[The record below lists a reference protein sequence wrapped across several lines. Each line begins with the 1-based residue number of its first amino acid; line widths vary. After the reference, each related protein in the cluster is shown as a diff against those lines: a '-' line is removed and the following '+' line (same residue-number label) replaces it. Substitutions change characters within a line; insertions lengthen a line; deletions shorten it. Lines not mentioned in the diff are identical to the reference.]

1 MHSKGKMAKEGHPR
15 GLYLLFATEMAER
28 FSYYGMRAVFTLYM
42 VAALFTMESASEI
55 YGYYTG
61 LVYLTPLLGG
71 YIADRYWGNRRS
83 IEVGGLLMA
92 LGQLLLFLS
101 ASVVHPAIYE
111 AEGAID
117 PAVDNRWAVALM
129 MGGLF
134 FLVLGNGFFKPNI
147 ATMVGSLYRP
157 DDRRKDRAF
166 TIFYMGVNVGATLG
180 PLVCGVFEGD
190 WMNPTRFKWAF
201 LCASIAILVSTLT
214 FHLLKNR
221 FLRDYEGNAI
231 GTEPTHHEKVAKH
244 QLSKKE
250 KQHIAV
256 IFIIAAF
263 VIFFW
268 AAYEQAGVSLTYF
281 ADQQTDRHIFGW
293 EMPTSYFQSF
303 PAIFVV
309 LLAPVMNLVWEM
321 LGRWGHEPSSVMKQ
335 AIGLGF
341 LSLGYAL
348 IAWGVKDLDPTVKVS
363 MWWLTG
369 LYFIHTLG
377 ELSLSPIGLSLVSKL
392 SPKHLASLMMGIWFM
407 STAVSNM
414 LAGQLATLYPD
425 GSSKSLLGIVDITSL
440 HDFFMVF
447 VVMSGV
453 AAVALACMVPV
464 LKRMM
469 RDDNS

>member
-1 MHSKGKMAKEGHPR
+1 MAKEGHPK
-15 GLYLLFATEMAER
+15 GLYLLFVTEMAER

-42 VAALFTMESASEI
+42 VAALFTVESASEI

-83 IEVGGLLMA
+83 IIVGGMLMA
-92 LGQLLLFLS
+92 FGQFLMFLS
-101 ASVVHPAIYE
+101 ASFVQPAIKE
-111 AEGAID
+111 AEGMID
-117 PAVDNRWAVALM
+117 PTVNNQLAIICM

-134 FLVLGNGFFKPNI
+134 FLILGNGFFKPNI
-147 ATMVGSLYRP
+147 STMVGSLYRP
-157 DDRRKDRAF
+157 DDQRKDSAF
-166 TIFYMGVNVGATLG
+166 TIFYMGINVGATLG
-180 PLVCGVFEGD
+180 PLTCGIFEGD
-190 WMNPTRFKWAF
+190 YLNPMRFKWAF
-201 LCASIAILVSTLT
+201 LCACIAMLAPTLI
-214 FHLLKNR
+214 FYLLKNKY
-221 FLRDYEGNAI
+221 LMDYEGNAI
-231 GTEPTHHEKVAKH
+231 GTKPKLQEKTERQ
-244 QLSKKE
+244 QLTRKE
-250 KQHIAV
+250 KQHIVV

-309 LLAPVMNLVWEM
+309 LLAPFMNLAWEV
-321 LGRWGHEPSSVMKQ
+321 LRRFGHEPSSVMKQ
-335 AIGLGF
+335 AIGLAF
-341 LSLGYAL
+341 LSIGYML
-348 IAWGVKDLDPTVKVS
+348 IAFGVKDLGPNVKVS
-363 MWWLTG
+363 MLWLTG

-407 STAVSNM
+407 STAISNM

-425 GSSKSLLGIVDITSL
+425 GSSKSLFGIIEIASL
-440 HDFFMVF
+440 HDFFMMF
-447 VVMSGV
+447 VVLSGV
-453 AAVALACMVPV
+453 AAIALACISP
-464 LKRMM
+464 LLNRMM
-469 RDDNS
+469 RE

>member
-1 MHSKGKMAKEGHPR
+1 MAKEGHPK
-15 GLYLLFATEMAER
+15 GLYLLFVTEMAER

-42 VAALFTMESASEI
+42 VAALFTVESASEI

-83 IEVGGLLMA
+83 IIVGGMLMA
-92 LGQLLLFLS
+92 FGQFLMFLS
-101 ASVVHPAIYE
+101 ASFVQPTIKE
-111 AEGAID
+111 AEGMID
-117 PAVDNRWAVALM
+117 PTVNNQLAIICM

-134 FLVLGNGFFKPNI
+134 FLILGNGFFKPNI
-147 ATMVGSLYRP
+147 STMVGSLYRP
-157 DDRRKDRAF
+157 DDQRKDSAF
-166 TIFYMGVNVGATLG
+166 TIFYMGINVGATLG
-180 PLVCGVFEGD
+180 PLTCGIFEGD
-190 WMNPTRFKWAF
+190 YLNPMRFKWAF
-201 LCASIAILVSTLT
+201 LCACIAMLASTLI
-214 FHLLKNR
+214 FYLLKNKY
-221 FLRDYEGNAI
+221 LMDYEGNAI
-231 GTEPTHHEKVAKH
+231 GTRPKLQEKTERQ
-244 QLSKKE
+244 QLTRKE
-250 KQHIAV
+250 KQHIVV

-309 LLAPVMNLVWEM
+309 LLAPFMNLAWEV
-321 LGRWGHEPSSVMKQ
+321 LRRFGHEPSSVMKQ
-335 AIGLGF
+335 AIGLAF
-341 LSLGYAL
+341 LSIGYML
-348 IAWGVKDLDPTVKVS
+348 IAFGVKDLGPNVKVS
-363 MWWLTG
+363 MLWLTG

-425 GSSKSLLGIVDITSL
+425 GSSKSLFGIIEIASL
-440 HDFFMVF
+440 HDFFMMF
-447 VVMSGV
+447 VVLSGV
-453 AAVALACMVPV
+453 AAIALACISP
-464 LKRMM
+464 LLNRMM
-469 RDDNS
+469 RE

>member
-1 MHSKGKMAKEGHPR
+1 MAKEGHPK
-15 GLYLLFATEMAER
+15 GLYLLFVTEMAER

-42 VAALFTMESASEI
+42 VAALFTVESASEI

-83 IEVGGLLMA
+83 IIVGGMLMA
-92 LGQLLLFLS
+92 FGQFLMFLS
-101 ASVVHPAIYE
+101 ASFVQPTIKE
-111 AEGAID
+111 AEGMID
-117 PAVDNRWAVALM
+117 PTVNNQLAIICM

-134 FLVLGNGFFKPNI
+134 FLILGNGFFKPNI
-147 ATMVGSLYRP
+147 STMVGSLYCP
-157 DDRRKDRAF
+157 DDQRKDSAF
-166 TIFYMGVNVGATLG
+166 TIFYMGINVGATLG
-180 PLVCGVFEGD
+180 PLTCGIFEGD
-190 WMNPTRFKWAF
+190 YLNPMRFKWAF
-201 LCASIAILVSTLT
+201 LCACIAMLASTLI
-214 FHLLKNR
+214 FYLLKNKY
-221 FLRDYEGNAI
+221 LMDYEGNAI
-231 GTEPTHHEKVAKH
+231 GTRPKLQEKTERQ
-244 QLSKKE
+244 QLTRKE
-250 KQHIAV
+250 KQHIVV

-309 LLAPVMNLVWEM
+309 LLAPFMNLAWEV
-321 LGRWGHEPSSVMKQ
+321 LRRFGHEPSSVMKQ
-335 AIGLGF
+335 AIGLAF
-341 LSLGYAL
+341 LSIGYML
-348 IAWGVKDLDPTVKVS
+348 IAFGVKDLGPNVKVS
-363 MWWLTG
+363 MLWLTG

-425 GSSKSLLGIVDITSL
+425 GSSKSLFGIIEIASL
-440 HDFFMVF
+440 HDFFMMF
-447 VVMSGV
+447 VVLSGV
-453 AAVALACMVPV
+453 AAIALACISP
-464 LKRMM
+464 LLNRMM
-469 RDDNS
+469 RE

>member
-1 MHSKGKMAKEGHPR
+1 MAKEGHPK
-15 GLYLLFATEMAER
+15 GLYLLFVTEMAER

-83 IEVGGLLMA
+83 IIVGGMLMA
-92 LGQLLLFLS
+92 FGQFLMFLS
-101 ASVVHPAIYE
+101 ASFVQPAIKE
-111 AEGAID
+111 AEGMID
-117 PAVDNRWAVALM
+117 PTVNNQLAIICM

-134 FLVLGNGFFKPNI
+134 FLILGNGFFKPNI
-147 ATMVGSLYRP
+147 STMVGSLYRP
-157 DDRRKDRAF
+157 DDQRKDSAF
-166 TIFYMGVNVGATLG
+166 TIFYMGINVGATLG
-180 PLVCGVFEGD
+180 PLTCGIFEGD
-190 WMNPTRFKWAF
+190 YLNPMRFKWAF
-201 LCASIAILVSTLT
+201 LCACIAMLASTLI
-214 FHLLKNR
+214 FYLLKNKY
-221 FLRDYEGNAI
+221 LMDYEGNAI
-231 GTEPTHHEKVAKH
+231 GTKPKLQEKTERQ
-244 QLSKKE
+244 QLTRKE
-250 KQHIAV
+250 KQHIVV

-309 LLAPVMNLVWEM
+309 LLAPFMNLAWEV
-321 LGRWGHEPSSVMKQ
+321 LRRFGHEPSSVMKQ
-335 AIGLGF
+335 AVGLAF
-341 LSLGYAL
+341 LSIGYML
-348 IAWGVKDLDPTVKVS
+348 IAFGVKDLDPNVKVS
-363 MWWLTG
+363 MLWLTG

-425 GSSKSLLGIVDITSL
+425 GSSKSLFGIIEIASL
-440 HDFFMVF
+440 HDFFMMF
-447 VVMSGV
+447 VVLSGV
-453 AAVALACMVPV
+453 AAIALACISP
-464 LKRMM
+464 LLNRMM
-469 RDDNS
+469 RE

>member
-1 MHSKGKMAKEGHPR
+1 MAKEGHPK
-15 GLYLLFATEMAER
+15 GLYLLFVTEMAER

-83 IEVGGLLMA
+83 IIVGGMLMA
-92 LGQLLLFLS
+92 FGQFLMFLS
-101 ASVVHPAIYE
+101 ASFVQPAIKE
-111 AEGAID
+111 AEGMID
-117 PAVDNRWAVALM
+117 PTVNNQLAIICM

-134 FLVLGNGFFKPNI
+134 FLILGNGFFKPNI
-147 ATMVGSLYRP
+147 STMVGSLYRP
-157 DDRRKDRAF
+157 DDQRKDSAF
-166 TIFYMGVNVGATLG
+166 TIFYMGINVGATLG
-180 PLVCGVFEGD
+180 PLTCGIFEGD
-190 WMNPTRFKWAF
+190 YLNPMRFKWAF
-201 LCASIAILVSTLT
+201 LCACIAMLASTLI
-214 FHLLKNR
+214 FYLLKNKY
-221 FLRDYEGNAI
+221 LIDYEGNAI
-231 GTEPTHHEKVAKH
+231 GTKPKLQEKTERQ
-244 QLSKKE
+244 QLTRKE
-250 KQHIAV
+250 KQHIVV

-309 LLAPVMNLVWEM
+309 LLAPFMNLVWEV
-321 LGRWGHEPSSVMKQ
+321 LRRFGHEPSSVMKQ
-335 AIGLGF
+335 AIGLAF
-341 LSLGYAL
+341 LSIGYML
-348 IAWGVKDLDPTVKVS
+348 IAFGVKDLGPNVKVS
-363 MWWLTG
+363 MLWLTG

-425 GSSKSLLGIVDITSL
+425 GSSKSLFGIIEIASL
-440 HDFFMVF
+440 HDFFMMF
-447 VVMSGV
+447 VVLSGV
-453 AAVALACMVPV
+453 AAIALACISP
-464 LKRMM
+464 LLNRMM
-469 RDDNS
+469 RE

>member
-1 MHSKGKMAKEGHPR
+1 MAKEGHPK
-15 GLYLLFATEMAER
+15 GLYLLFVTEMAER

-42 VAALFTMESASEI
+42 VAALFTVESASEI

-83 IEVGGLLMA
+83 IIVGGMLMA
-92 LGQLLLFLS
+92 FGQFLMFLS
-101 ASVVHPAIYE
+101 ASFVQPAIKE
-111 AEGAID
+111 AEGMID
-117 PAVDNRWAVALM
+117 PTVNNQLAIICM

-134 FLVLGNGFFKPNI
+134 FLILGNGFFKPNI
-147 ATMVGSLYRP
+147 STMVGSLYRP
-157 DDRRKDRAF
+157 DDQRKDSAF
-166 TIFYMGVNVGATLG
+166 TIFYMGINVGATLG
-180 PLVCGVFEGD
+180 PLTCGIFEGD
-190 WMNPTRFKWAF
+190 YLNPMRFKWAF
-201 LCASIAILVSTLT
+201 LCACIAMLAPTLI
-214 FHLLKNR
+214 FYLLKNKY
-221 FLRDYEGNAI
+221 LMDYEGNAI
-231 GTEPTHHEKVAKH
+231 GTRPKLQEKTERQ
-244 QLSKKE
+244 QLTRKE
-250 KQHIAV
+250 KQHIVV

-309 LLAPVMNLVWEM
+309 LLAPFMNLVWEV
-321 LGRWGHEPSSVMKQ
+321 LRRFGHEPSSVMKQ
-335 AIGLGF
+335 AIGLAF
-341 LSLGYAL
+341 LSIGYML
-348 IAWGVKDLDPTVKVS
+348 IAFGVKDLDPNVKVS
-363 MWWLTG
+363 MLWLTG

-414 LAGQLATLYPD
+414 LSGQLATLYPD
-425 GSSKSLLGIVDITSL
+425 GSSKSLFGIIEIASL
-440 HDFFMVF
+440 HDFFMMF
-447 VVMSGV
+447 VVLSGV
-453 AAVALACMVPV
+453 AAIALACISP
-464 LKRMM
+464 LLNRMM
-469 RDDNS
+469 RE

>member
-1 MHSKGKMAKEGHPR
+1 MAKEGHPK
-15 GLYLLFATEMAER
+15 GLYLLFVTEMAER

-83 IEVGGLLMA
+83 IIVGGMLMA
-92 LGQLLLFLS
+92 FGQFLMFLS
-101 ASVVHPAIYE
+101 ASFVQPAIKE
-111 AEGAID
+111 AEGMID
-117 PAVDNRWAVALM
+117 PTVNNQLAIICM

-134 FLVLGNGFFKPNI
+134 LLILGNGFFKPNI
-147 ATMVGSLYRP
+147 STMVGSLYRP
-157 DDRRKDRAF
+157 DDQRKDSAF
-166 TIFYMGVNVGATLG
+166 TIFYMGINVGATLG
-180 PLVCGVFEGD
+180 PLTCGIFEGD
-190 WMNPTRFKWAF
+190 YLNPMRFKWAF
-201 LCASIAILVSTLT
+201 LCACIAMLAPTLI
-214 FHLLKNR
+214 FYLLKNKY
-221 FLRDYEGNAI
+221 LMDYEGNAI
-231 GTEPTHHEKVAKH
+231 GTRPKLQEKTERQ
-244 QLSKKE
+244 QLTRKE
-250 KQHIAV
+250 KQHIVV

-309 LLAPVMNLVWEM
+309 LLAPFMNLVWEV
-321 LGRWGHEPSSVMKQ
+321 LRRFGHEPSSVMKQ
-335 AIGLGF
+335 AIGLAF
-341 LSLGYAL
+341 LSIGYML
-348 IAWGVKDLDPTVKVS
+348 IAFGVKDLDPNVKVS
-363 MWWLTG
+363 MLWLTG

-425 GSSKSLLGIVDITSL
+425 GSSKSLFGIIEIASL
-440 HDFFMVF
+440 HDFFMMF
-447 VVMSGV
+447 VVLSGV
-453 AAVALACMVPV
+453 AAIALACISP
-464 LKRMM
+464 LLNRMM
-469 RDDNS
+469 RE

>member
-1 MHSKGKMAKEGHPR
+1 MAKEGHPK
-15 GLYLLFATEMAER
+15 GLYLLFVTEMAER

-42 VAALFTMESASEI
+42 VAALFTVESASEI

-83 IEVGGLLMA
+83 IIVGGMLMA
-92 LGQLLLFLS
+92 FGQFLMFLS
-101 ASVVHPAIYE
+101 ASFVQPAIKE
-111 AEGAID
+111 AEGMID
-117 PAVDNRWAVALM
+117 PTVNNQLAIICM

-134 FLVLGNGFFKPNI
+134 FLILGNGFFKPNI
-147 ATMVGSLYRP
+147 STMVGSLYRP
-157 DDRRKDRAF
+157 DDQRKDSAF
-166 TIFYMGVNVGATLG
+166 TIFYMGINVGATLG
-180 PLVCGVFEGD
+180 PLTCGIFEGD
-190 WMNPTRFKWAF
+190 YLNPMRFKWAF
-201 LCASIAILVSTLT
+201 LCACIAMLAPTLI
-214 FHLLKNR
+214 FYLLKNKY
-221 FLRDYEGNAI
+221 LMDYEGNAI
-231 GTEPTHHEKVAKH
+231 GTRPKLQEKTERQ
-244 QLSKKE
+244 QLTRKE
-250 KQHIAV
+250 KQHIVV

-309 LLAPVMNLVWEM
+309 LLAPFMNLVREV
-321 LGRWGHEPSSVMKQ
+321 LRRFGHEPSSVMKQ
-335 AIGLGF
+335 AIGLAF
-341 LSLGYAL
+341 LSIGYML
-348 IAWGVKDLDPTVKVS
+348 IAFGVKDLGPNVKVS
-363 MWWLTG
+363 MLWLTG

-425 GSSKSLLGIVDITSL
+425 GSSKSLFGIIEIASL
-440 HDFFMVF
+440 HDFFMMF
-447 VVMSGV
+447 VVLSGV
-453 AAVALACMVPV
+453 AAIALACISP
-464 LKRMM
+464 LLNRMM
-469 RDDNS
+469 RE

>member
-1 MHSKGKMAKEGHPR
+1 MAKEGHPK
-15 GLYLLFATEMAER
+15 GLYLLFVTEMAER

-42 VAALFTMESASEI
+42 VAALFTVESASEI

-83 IEVGGLLMA
+83 IIVGGMLMA
-92 LGQLLLFLS
+92 FGQFLMFLS
-101 ASVVHPAIYE
+101 ASFVQPAIKE
-111 AEGAID
+111 AEGMID
-117 PAVDNRWAVALM
+117 PTVNNQLAIICM

-134 FLVLGNGFFKPNI
+134 FLILGNGFFKPNI
-147 ATMVGSLYRP
+147 STMVGSLYRP
-157 DDRRKDRAF
+157 DDQRKDSAF
-166 TIFYMGVNVGATLG
+166 TIFYMGINVGATLG
-180 PLVCGVFEGD
+180 PLTCGIFEGD
-190 WMNPTRFKWAF
+190 YLNPMRFKWAF
-201 LCASIAILVSTLT
+201 LCACIAMLASTLI
-214 FHLLKNR
+214 FYLLKNKY
-221 FLRDYEGNAI
+221 LMDYEGNAI
-231 GTEPTHHEKVAKH
+231 GTKPKLQEKTERQ
-244 QLSKKE
+244 QLTRKE
-250 KQHIAV
+250 KQHIVV

-268 AAYEQAGVSLTYF
+268 ATYEQAGVSLTYF

-309 LLAPVMNLVWEM
+309 LLAPFMNLAWEV
-321 LGRWGHEPSSVMKQ
+321 LRRFGHEPSSVMKQ
-335 AIGLGF
+335 AIGLAF
-341 LSLGYAL
+341 LSIGYML
-348 IAWGVKDLDPTVKVS
+348 IAFGVKDLGPNVKVS
-363 MWWLTG
+363 MLWLTG

-425 GSSKSLLGIVDITSL
+425 GSSKSLCGIIEIASL
-440 HDFFMVF
+440 HDFFMMF
-447 VVMSGV
+447 VVLSGV
-453 AAVALACMVPV
+453 AAIALACISP
-464 LKRMM
+464 LLNRMM
-469 RDDNS
+469 RE

>member
-1 MHSKGKMAKEGHPR
+1 MAKEGHPK
-15 GLYLLFATEMAER
+15 GLYLLFVTEMAER

-83 IEVGGLLMA
+83 IIVGGMLMA
-92 LGQLLLFLS
+92 FGQFLMFLS
-101 ASVVHPAIYE
+101 ASFVQPAIKE
-111 AEGAID
+111 AEGMID
-117 PAVDNRWAVALM
+117 PTVNNQLAIICM

-134 FLVLGNGFFKPNI
+134 FLILGNGFFKPNI
-147 ATMVGSLYRP
+147 STMVGSLYRP
-157 DDRRKDRAF
+157 DDQRKDSAF
-166 TIFYMGVNVGATLG
+166 TIFYMGINVGATLG
-180 PLVCGVFEGD
+180 PLTCGIFEGD
-190 WMNPTRFKWAF
+190 YLNPMRFKWAF
-201 LCASIAILVSTLT
+201 LCACIAMLASTLI
-214 FHLLKNR
+214 FYLLKNKY
-221 FLRDYEGNAI
+221 LMDYEGNAI
-231 GTEPTHHEKVAKH
+231 GTKPKLQEKTERQ
-244 QLSKKE
+244 QLTRKE
-250 KQHIAV
+250 KQHIVV

-309 LLAPVMNLVWEM
+309 LLAPFMNLVWEV
-321 LGRWGHEPSSVMKQ
+321 LRRFGHEPSSVMKQ
-335 AIGLGF
+335 AIGLAF
-341 LSLGYAL
+341 LSIGYML
-348 IAWGVKDLDPTVKVS
+348 IAFGVKDLGPNVKVS
-363 MWWLTG
+363 MLWLTG

-425 GSSKSLLGIVDITSL
+425 GSSKSLFGIIEIASL
-440 HDFFMVF
+440 HDFFMMF
-447 VVMSGV
+447 VVLSGV
-453 AAVALACMVPV
+453 AAITLACISP
-464 LKRMM
+464 LLNRMM
-469 RDDNS
+469 RE

>member
-1 MHSKGKMAKEGHPR
+1 MAKEGHPK
-15 GLYLLFATEMAER
+15 GLYLLFVTEMAER

-42 VAALFTMESASEI
+42 VAALFTVESASEI

-83 IEVGGLLMA
+83 IIVGGMLMA
-92 LGQLLLFLS
+92 FGQFLMFLS
-101 ASVVHPAIYE
+101 ASFVQPAIKE
-111 AEGAID
+111 AEGMID
-117 PAVDNRWAVALM
+117 PTVNNQLAIICM

-134 FLVLGNGFFKPNI
+134 FLILGNGFFKPNI
-147 ATMVGSLYRP
+147 STMVGSLYRP
-157 DDRRKDRAF
+157 DDQRKDSAF
-166 TIFYMGVNVGATLG
+166 TIFYMGINVGATLG
-180 PLVCGVFEGD
+180 PLTCGIFEGD
-190 WMNPTRFKWAF
+190 YLNPMRFKWAF
-201 LCASIAILVSTLT
+201 LCACIAMLASTLI
-214 FHLLKNR
+214 FYLLKNKY
-221 FLRDYEGNAI
+221 LMDYEGNAI
-231 GTEPTHHEKVAKH
+231 GTRPKLQEKTERQ
-244 QLSKKE
+244 QLTRKE
-250 KQHIAV
+250 KQHIVV

-281 ADQQTDRHIFGW
+281 ADQQTDRYIFGW

-309 LLAPVMNLVWEM
+309 LLAPFMNLAWEV
-321 LGRWGHEPSSVMKQ
+321 LRRFGHEPSSVMKQ
-335 AIGLGF
+335 AIGLAF
-341 LSLGYAL
+341 LSIGYML
-348 IAWGVKDLDPTVKVS
+348 IAFGVKDLGPNVKVS
-363 MWWLTG
+363 MLWLTG

-425 GSSKSLLGIVDITSL
+425 GSSKSLFGIIEIASL
-440 HDFFMVF
+440 HDFFMMF
-447 VVMSGV
+447 VVLSGV
-453 AAVALACMVPV
+453 AAIALACISP
-464 LKRMM
+464 LLNRMM
-469 RDDNS
+469 RE

>member
-1 MHSKGKMAKEGHPR
+1 MAKEGHPK
-15 GLYLLFATEMAER
+15 GLYLLFVTEMAER

-42 VAALFTMESASEI
+42 VAALFTVESASEI

-83 IEVGGLLMA
+83 IIVGGMLMA
-92 LGQLLLFLS
+92 FGQFLMFLS
-101 ASVVHPAIYE
+101 ASFVQPAIKE
-111 AEGAID
+111 AEGMID
-117 PAVDNRWAVALM
+117 PTVNNQLAIICM

-134 FLVLGNGFFKPNI
+134 FLILGNGFFKPNI
-147 ATMVGSLYRP
+147 STMVGSLYRP
-157 DDRRKDRAF
+157 DDQRKDSAF
-166 TIFYMGVNVGATLG
+166 TIFYMGINVGATLG
-180 PLVCGVFEGD
+180 PLTCGIFEGD
-190 WMNPTRFKWAF
+190 YLNHMRFKWAF
-201 LCASIAILVSTLT
+201 LCACIAMLAPTLI
-214 FHLLKNR
+214 FYLLKNKY
-221 FLRDYEGNAI
+221 LMDYEGNAI
-231 GTEPTHHEKVAKH
+231 GTRPKLQEKTERQ
-244 QLSKKE
+244 QLTRKE
-250 KQHIAV
+250 KQHIVV

-268 AAYEQAGVSLTYF
+268 ATYEQAGVSLTYF

-309 LLAPVMNLVWEM
+309 LLAPFMNLAWEV
-321 LGRWGHEPSSVMKQ
+321 LRRFGHEPSSVMKQ
-335 AIGLGF
+335 AIGLAF
-341 LSLGYAL
+341 LSIGYML
-348 IAWGVKDLDPTVKVS
+348 IAFGVKDLDPNVKVS
-363 MWWLTG
+363 MLWLTG

-425 GSSKSLLGIVDITSL
+425 GSSKSLFGIIEIASL
-440 HDFFMVF
+440 HDFFMMF
-447 VVMSGV
+447 VVLSGV
-453 AAVALACMVPV
+453 AAIALACISP
-464 LKRMM
+464 LLNRMM
-469 RDDNS
+469 RE

>member
-1 MHSKGKMAKEGHPR
+1 MAKEGHPK
-15 GLYLLFATEMAER
+15 GLYLLFVTEMAER

-42 VAALFTMESASEI
+42 VAALFTVESASEI

-83 IEVGGLLMA
+83 IIVGGMLMA
-92 LGQLLLFLS
+92 FGQFLMFLS
-101 ASVVHPAIYE
+101 ASFVQPAIKE
-111 AEGAID
+111 AEGMID
-117 PAVDNRWAVALM
+117 PTVNNQLAIICM

-134 FLVLGNGFFKPNI
+134 FLILGNGFFKPNI
-147 ATMVGSLYRP
+147 STMVGSLYRP
-157 DDRRKDRAF
+157 DDQRKDSAF
-166 TIFYMGVNVGATLG
+166 TIFYMGINVGATLG
-180 PLVCGVFEGD
+180 PLTCGIFEGD
-190 WMNPTRFKWAF
+190 YLNPMRFKWAF
-201 LCASIAILVSTLT
+201 LCACIAMLASTLI
-214 FHLLKNR
+214 FYLLKNKY
-221 FLRDYEGNAI
+221 LMDYEGNAI
-231 GTEPTHHEKVAKH
+231 GTRPKLQEKTERQ
-244 QLSKKE
+244 QLTRKE
-250 KQHIAV
+250 KQHIVV

-293 EMPTSYFQSF
+293 EMPTSYFQFF

-309 LLAPVMNLVWEM
+309 LLAPFMNLVWEV
-321 LGRWGHEPSSVMKQ
+321 LRRFGHEPSSVMKQ
-335 AIGLGF
+335 AIGLAF
-341 LSLGYAL
+341 LSIGYML
-348 IAWGVKDLDPTVKVS
+348 IAFGVKDLGPNVKVS
-363 MWWLTG
+363 MLWLTG

-425 GSSKSLLGIVDITSL
+425 GSSKSLFGIIEIASL
-440 HDFFMVF
+440 HDFFMMF
-447 VVMSGV
+447 VVLSGV
-453 AAVALACMVPV
+453 AAIALACISP
-464 LKRMM
+464 LLNRMM
-469 RDDNS
+469 RE

>member
-1 MHSKGKMAKEGHPR
+1 MAKEGHPK
-15 GLYLLFATEMAER
+15 GLYLLFVTEMAER

-42 VAALFTMESASEI
+42 VAALFTVESASEI

-83 IEVGGLLMA
+83 IIVGGMLMA
-92 LGQLLLFLS
+92 FGQFLMFLS
-101 ASVVHPAIYE
+101 ASFVQPTIKE
-111 AEGAID
+111 AEGMID
-117 PAVDNRWAVALM
+117 PTVNNQLAIICM

-134 FLVLGNGFFKPNI
+134 FLILGNGFFKPNI
-147 ATMVGSLYRP
+147 STMVGSLYRP
-157 DDRRKDRAF
+157 DDQRKDSAF
-166 TIFYMGVNVGATLG
+166 TIFYMGINVGATLG
-180 PLVCGVFEGD
+180 PLTCGIFEGD
-190 WMNPTRFKWAF
+190 YLNPMRFKWAF
-201 LCASIAILVSTLT
+201 LCACIAMLAPTLI
-214 FHLLKNR
+214 FYLLKNKY
-221 FLRDYEGNAI
+221 LMDYEGNAI
-231 GTEPTHHEKVAKH
+231 GTKPKLQEKTERQ
-244 QLSKKE
+244 QLTRKE
-250 KQHIAV
+250 KQHIVV

-309 LLAPVMNLVWEM
+309 LLAPFMNLAWEV
-321 LGRWGHEPSSVMKQ
+321 LRRFGHEPSSVMKQ
-335 AIGLGF
+335 AIGLAF
-341 LSLGYAL
+341 LSIGYML
-348 IAWGVKDLDPTVKVS
+348 IAFGVKDLDPNVKVS
-363 MWWLTG
+363 MLWLTG

-425 GSSKSLLGIVDITSL
+425 GSSKSLFGIIEIASL
-440 HDFFMVF
+440 HDFFMMF
-447 VVMSGV
+447 VVLSGV
-453 AAVALACMVPV
+453 AAIALACISP
-464 LKRMM
+464 LLNRMM
-469 RDDNS
+469 RE

>member
-1 MHSKGKMAKEGHPR
+1 MAKEGHPK
-15 GLYLLFATEMAER
+15 GLYLLFVTEMAER

-83 IEVGGLLMA
+83 IIVGGMLMTF
-92 LGQLLLFLS
+92 GQFLMFLS
-101 ASVVHPAIYE
+101 ASFVQPAIKE
-111 AEGAID
+111 AEGMID
-117 PAVDNRWAVALM
+117 PTVNNQLAIICM

-134 FLVLGNGFFKPNI
+134 LLILGNGFFKPNI
-147 ATMVGSLYRP
+147 STMVGSLYRP
-157 DDRRKDRAF
+157 DDQRKDSAF
-166 TIFYMGVNVGATLG
+166 TIFYMGINVGATLG
-180 PLVCGVFEGD
+180 PLTCGIFEGD
-190 WMNPTRFKWAF
+190 YLNPMRFKWAF
-201 LCASIAILVSTLT
+201 LCACIAMLAPTLI
-214 FHLLKNR
+214 FYLLKNKY
-221 FLRDYEGNAI
+221 LMDYEGNAI
-231 GTEPTHHEKVAKH
+231 GTRPKLQEKTERQ
-244 QLSKKE
+244 QLTRKE
-250 KQHIAV
+250 KQHIVV

-268 AAYEQAGVSLTYF
+268 AAYEQARVSLTYF

-309 LLAPVMNLVWEM
+309 LLAPFMNLVWEV
-321 LGRWGHEPSSVMKQ
+321 LRRFGHEPSSVMKQ
-335 AIGLGF
+335 AIGLAF
-341 LSLGYAL
+341 LSIGYML
-348 IAWGVKDLDPTVKVS
+348 IAFGVKDLGPNVKVS
-363 MWWLTG
+363 MLWLTG

-425 GSSKSLLGIVDITSL
+425 GSSKSLFGIIEIASL
-440 HDFFMVF
+440 HDFFMMF
-447 VVMSGV
+447 VVLSGV
-453 AAVALACMVPV
+453 AAIALACISP
-464 LKRMM
+464 LLNRMM
-469 RDDNS
+469 RE

>member
-1 MHSKGKMAKEGHPR
+1 MAKEGHPK
-15 GLYLLFATEMAER
+15 GLYLLFVTEMAER

-42 VAALFTMESASEI
+42 VAALFTVESASEI

-83 IEVGGLLMA
+83 IIVGGMLMA
-92 LGQLLLFLS
+92 FGQFLMFLS
-101 ASVVHPAIYE
+101 ASFVQPAIKE
-111 AEGAID
+111 AEGMID
-117 PAVDNRWAVALM
+117 PTVNNQLAIICM

-134 FLVLGNGFFKPNI
+134 FLILGNGFFKPNI
-147 ATMVGSLYRP
+147 STMVGSLYRP
-157 DDRRKDRAF
+157 DDQRKDSAF
-166 TIFYMGVNVGATLG
+166 TIFYMGINVGATLG
-180 PLVCGVFEGD
+180 PLTCGIFEGD
-190 WMNPTRFKWAF
+190 YLNPMRFKWAF
-201 LCASIAILVSTLT
+201 LCACIAMLASTLI
-214 FHLLKNR
+214 FYLLKNKY
-221 FLRDYEGNAI
+221 LMDYEGNAI
-231 GTEPTHHEKVAKH
+231 GTKPKLQEKTERQ
-244 QLSKKE
+244 QLTRKE
-250 KQHIAV
+250 KQHIVV

-309 LLAPVMNLVWEM
+309 LLAPFMNLAWEV
-321 LGRWGHEPSSVMKQ
+321 LRRFGHEPSSVMKQ
-335 AIGLGF
+335 AIGLAF
-341 LSLGYAL
+341 LSIGYML
-348 IAWGVKDLDPTVKVS
+348 IAFGVKDLDPNVKVS
-363 MWWLTG
+363 MLWLTG

-407 STAVSNM
+407 STAISNM

-425 GSSKSLLGIVDITSL
+425 GSSKSLCGIIEIASL
-440 HDFFMVF
+440 HDFFMMF
-447 VVMSGV
+447 VVLSGV
-453 AAVALACMVPV
+453 AAIALACISP
-464 LKRMM
+464 LLNRMM
-469 RDDNS
+469 RE

>member
-1 MHSKGKMAKEGHPR
+1 MAKEGHPK
-15 GLYLLFATEMAER
+15 GLYLLFVTEMAER

-42 VAALFTMESASEI
+42 VAALFTVESASEI

-83 IEVGGLLMA
+83 IIVGGMLMA
-92 LGQLLLFLS
+92 FGQFLMFLS
-101 ASVVHPAIYE
+101 ASFVQPAIKE
-111 AEGAID
+111 AEGMID
-117 PAVDNRWAVALM
+117 PTVNNQLAIICM

-134 FLVLGNGFFKPNI
+134 FLILGNGFFKPNI
-147 ATMVGSLYRP
+147 STMVGSLYRP
-157 DDRRKDRAF
+157 DDQRKDSAF
-166 TIFYMGVNVGATLG
+166 TIFYMGINVGATLG
-180 PLVCGVFEGD
+180 PLTCGIFEGD
-190 WMNPTRFKWAF
+190 YLNPMRFKWAF
-201 LCASIAILVSTLT
+201 LCACIAMLAPTLI
-214 FHLLKNR
+214 FYLLKNKY
-221 FLRDYEGNAI
+221 LMDYEGNAI
-231 GTEPTHHEKVAKH
+231 GTKPKLQEKTERQ
-244 QLSKKE
+244 QLTRKE
-250 KQHIAV
+250 KQHIVV

-309 LLAPVMNLVWEM
+309 LLAPFMNLAWEV
-321 LGRWGHEPSSVMKQ
+321 LRRFGHEPSSVMKQ
-335 AIGLGF
+335 AIGLAF
-341 LSLGYAL
+341 LSIGYML
-348 IAWGVKDLDPTVKVS
+348 IAFGVKDLDPNVKVS
-363 MWWLTG
+363 MLWLTG

-414 LAGQLATLYPD
+414 LSGQLATLYPD
-425 GSSKSLLGIVDITSL
+425 GSSKSLFGIIEIASL
-440 HDFFMVF
+440 HDFFMMF
-447 VVMSGV
+447 VVLSGV
-453 AAVALACMVPV
+453 AAIALACISP
-464 LKRMM
+464 LLNRMM
-469 RDDNS
+469 RE

>member
-1 MHSKGKMAKEGHPR
+1 MAKEGHPK
-15 GLYLLFATEMAER
+15 GLYLLFVTEMAER

-83 IEVGGLLMA
+83 IIVGGMLMA
-92 LGQLLLFLS
+92 FGQFLMFLS
-101 ASVVHPAIYE
+101 ASFVQPAIKE
-111 AEGAID
+111 AEGMID
-117 PAVDNRWAVALM
+117 PTVNNQLAIICM

-134 FLVLGNGFFKPNI
+134 FLILGNGFFKPNI
-147 ATMVGSLYRP
+147 STMVGSLYRP
-157 DDRRKDRAF
+157 DDQRKDSAF
-166 TIFYMGVNVGATLG
+166 TIFYMGINVGATLG
-180 PLVCGVFEGD
+180 PLTCGIFEGD
-190 WMNPTRFKWAF
+190 YLNPMRFKWAF
-201 LCASIAILVSTLT
+201 LCACIAMLASTLI
-214 FHLLKNR
+214 FYLLKNKY
-221 FLRDYEGNAI
+221 LMDYEGNAI
-231 GTEPTHHEKVAKH
+231 GTKPKLQEKTERQ
-244 QLSKKE
+244 QLTRKE
-250 KQHIAV
+250 KQHIVV

-293 EMPTSYFQSF
+293 EIPTSYFQSF

-309 LLAPVMNLVWEM
+309 LLAPFMNLVWEV
-321 LGRWGHEPSSVMKQ
+321 LRRFGHEPSSVMKQ
-335 AIGLGF
+335 AIGLAF
-341 LSLGYAL
+341 LSIGYML
-348 IAWGVKDLDPTVKVS
+348 IAFGVKDLGPNVKVS
-363 MWWLTG
+363 MLWLTG

-425 GSSKSLLGIVDITSL
+425 GSSKSLFGIIEIASL
-440 HDFFMVF
+440 HDFFMMF
-447 VVMSGV
+447 VVLSGV
-453 AAVALACMVPV
+453 AAIALACISP
-464 LKRMM
+464 LLNRMM
-469 RDDNS
+469 RE

>member
-1 MHSKGKMAKEGHPR
+1 MAKEGHPK
-15 GLYLLFATEMAER
+15 GLYLLFVTEMAER

-42 VAALFTMESASEI
+42 VAALFTVESASEI

-83 IEVGGLLMA
+83 IIVGGMLMA
-92 LGQLLLFLS
+92 FGQFLMFLS
-101 ASVVHPAIYE
+101 ASFVQPAIKE
-111 AEGAID
+111 AEGMID
-117 PAVDNRWAVALM
+117 PTVNNQLAIICM

-134 FLVLGNGFFKPNI
+134 FLILGNGFFKPNI
-147 ATMVGSLYRP
+147 STMVGSLYRP
-157 DDRRKDRAF
+157 DDQRKDSAF
-166 TIFYMGVNVGATLG
+166 TIFYMGINVGATLG
-180 PLVCGVFEGD
+180 PLTCGIFEGD
-190 WMNPTRFKWAF
+190 YLNPMRFKWAF
-201 LCASIAILVSTLT
+201 LCACIAMLAPTLI
-214 FHLLKNR
+214 FYLLKNKY
-221 FLRDYEGNAI
+221 LMDYEGNAI
-231 GTEPTHHEKVAKH
+231 GTRPKLQEKTERQ
-244 QLSKKE
+244 QLTRKE
-250 KQHIAV
+250 KQHIVV

-309 LLAPVMNLVWEM
+309 LLAPFMNLAWEV
-321 LGRWGHEPSSVMKQ
+321 LRRFGHEPSSVMKQ
-335 AIGLGF
+335 AVGLAF
-341 LSLGYAL
+341 LSIGYML
-348 IAWGVKDLDPTVKVS
+348 IAFGVKDLDPNVKVS
-363 MWWLTG
+363 MLWLTG

-425 GSSKSLLGIVDITSL
+425 GSSKSLFGIIEIASL
-440 HDFFMVF
+440 HDFFMMF
-447 VVMSGV
+447 VVLSGV
-453 AAVALACMVPV
+453 AAIALACISP
-464 LKRMM
+464 LLNRMM
-469 RDDNS
+469 RE

>member
-1 MHSKGKMAKEGHPR
+1 MAKQGHPR

-42 VAALFTMESASEI
+42 VAALFTMERASEI

-83 IEVGGLLMA
+83 IIVGGLLMA
-92 LGQLLLFLS
+92 LGQFLLFLS
-101 ASVVHPAIYE
+101 ASFVQPAIHE

-117 PAVDNRWAVALM
+117 PSVDNRFPIVCM
-129 MGGLF
+129 MSGLF
-134 FLVLGNGFFKPNI
+134 FLILGNGFFKPNI

-157 DDRRKDRAF
+157 DDKLKDAAF

-180 PLVCGVFEGD
+180 PLVCGIFEGD
-190 WMNPTRFKWAF
+190 YLNPTRFKWAF
-201 LCASIAILVSTLT
+201 LCACVVMLLSTIM
-214 FHLLKNR
+214 FSLLKNK
-221 FLRDYEGNAI
+221 YIVTHEGVPV

-244 QLSKKE
+244 QLSPKE

-256 IFIIAAF
+256 IFIIALF

-281 ADQQTDRHIFGW
+281 ADQQTDRHVFGW

-309 LLAPVMNLVWEM
+309 LLAPVMSMLWEL
-321 LGRWGHEPSSVMKQ
+321 LGRIGLEPSSPMKQ
-335 AIGLGF
+335 AIGLAF
-341 LSLGYAL
+341 LSLGYL
-348 IAWGVKDLDPTVKVS
+348 FIAFGVKDLDPNVKVS
-363 MWWLTG
+363 MFWLTG

-377 ELSLSPIGLSLVSKL
+377 ELSLSPIGLSLVSRL

-425 GSSKSLLGIVDITSL
+425 GTTKHFLGFIPITSL

-447 VVMSGV
+447 VVMAGI
-453 AAVALACMVPV
+453 AALALAAISP
-464 LKRMM
+464 LLNRMM
-469 RDDNS
+469 KE

>member
-1 MHSKGKMAKEGHPR
+1 MAKEGHPK
-15 GLYLLFATEMAER
+15 GLYLLFVTEMAER

-83 IEVGGLLMA
+83 IIVGGMLMA
-92 LGQLLLFLS
+92 FGQFLMFLS
-101 ASVVHPAIYE
+101 ASFVQPAIKE
-111 AEGAID
+111 AEGMID
-117 PAVDNRWAVALM
+117 PTVNNQLAIICM

-134 FLVLGNGFFKPNI
+134 FLILGNGFFKPNI
-147 ATMVGSLYRP
+147 STMVGSLYRP
-157 DDRRKDRAF
+157 DDQRKDSAF
-166 TIFYMGVNVGATLG
+166 TIFYMGINVGATLG
-180 PLVCGVFEGD
+180 PLTCGIFEGD
-190 WMNPTRFKWAF
+190 YLNPMRFKWAF
-201 LCASIAILVSTLT
+201 LCACIAMLASTLI
-214 FHLLKNR
+214 FYLLKNKY
-221 FLRDYEGNAI
+221 LMDYEGNAI
-231 GTEPTHHEKVAKH
+231 GTKPKLQEKTERQ
-244 QLSKKE
+244 QLTRKE
-250 KQHIAV
+250 KQHIVV

-309 LLAPVMNLVWEM
+309 LLAPFMNLAWEV
-321 LGRWGHEPSSVMKQ
+321 LRRFGHEPSSVMKQ
-335 AIGLGF
+335 AIGLAF
-341 LSLGYAL
+341 LSIGYML
-348 IAWGVKDLDPTVKVS
+348 IAFGVKDLDPNVKVS
-363 MWWLTG
+363 MLWLTG

-425 GSSKSLLGIVDITSL
+425 GSSKSLFGIIEIASL
-440 HDFFMVF
+440 HDFFMMF
-447 VVMSGV
+447 VVLSGV
-453 AAVALACMVPV
+453 AAIALACISP
-464 LKRMM
+464 LLNRMM
-469 RDDNS
+469 RE

>member
-1 MHSKGKMAKEGHPR
+1 MAKEGHPK
-15 GLYLLFATEMAER
+15 GLYLLFVTEMAER

-42 VAALFTMESASEI
+42 VAALFTVESASEI

-83 IEVGGLLMA
+83 IIVGGMLMA
-92 LGQLLLFLS
+92 FGQFLMFLS
-101 ASVVHPAIYE
+101 ASFVQPTIKE
-111 AEGAID
+111 AEGMID
-117 PAVDNRWAVALM
+117 PTVNNQLAIICM

-134 FLVLGNGFFKPNI
+134 FLILGNGFFKPNI
-147 ATMVGSLYRP
+147 STMVGSLYRP
-157 DDRRKDRAF
+157 DDQRKDSAF
-166 TIFYMGVNVGATLG
+166 TIFYMGINVGATLG
-180 PLVCGVFEGD
+180 PLTCGIFEGD
-190 WMNPTRFKWAF
+190 YLNPMRFKWAF
-201 LCASIAILVSTLT
+201 LCACIAMLASTLI
-214 FHLLKNR
+214 FYLLKNKY
-221 FLRDYEGNAI
+221 LMDYEGNAI
-231 GTEPTHHEKVAKH
+231 GTRPKLQEKTERQ
-244 QLSKKE
+244 QLTRKE
-250 KQHIAV
+250 KQHIVV

-309 LLAPVMNLVWEM
+309 LLAPFMNLAWEV
-321 LGRWGHEPSSVMKQ
+321 LRRFGHEPSSVMKQ
-335 AIGLGF
+335 AIGLAF
-341 LSLGYAL
+341 LSIGYML
-348 IAWGVKDLDPTVKVS
+348 IAFGVKDLGPNVKVS
-363 MWWLTG
+363 MLWLTG

-414 LAGQLATLYPD
+414 LAGQLAALYPD
-425 GSSKSLLGIVDITSL
+425 GSSKSLFGIIEIASL
-440 HDFFMVF
+440 HDFFMMF
-447 VVMSGV
+447 VVLSGV
-453 AAVALACMVPV
+453 AAIALACISP
-464 LKRMM
+464 LLNRMM
-469 RDDNS
+469 RE

>member
-1 MHSKGKMAKEGHPR
+1 MAKEGHPK
-15 GLYLLFATEMAER
+15 GLYLLFVTEMAER

-42 VAALFTMESASEI
+42 VAALFTVESASEI

-83 IEVGGLLMA
+83 IIVGGMLMA
-92 LGQLLLFLS
+92 FGQFLMFLS
-101 ASVVHPAIYE
+101 ASFVQPAIKE
-111 AEGAID
+111 AEGMID
-117 PAVDNRWAVALM
+117 PTVNNQLAIICM

-134 FLVLGNGFFKPNI
+134 FLILGNGFFKPNI
-147 ATMVGSLYRP
+147 STMVGSLYRP
-157 DDRRKDRAF
+157 DDQRKDSAF
-166 TIFYMGVNVGATLG
+166 TIFYMGINVGATLG
-180 PLVCGVFEGD
+180 PLTCGIFEGD
-190 WMNPTRFKWAF
+190 YLNPMRFKWAF
-201 LCASIAILVSTLT
+201 LCACIAMLAPTLI
-214 FHLLKNR
+214 FYLLKNKY
-221 FLRDYEGNAI
+221 LMDYEGNAI
-231 GTEPTHHEKVAKH
+231 GTRPKLQEKTERQ
-244 QLSKKE
+244 QLTRKE
-250 KQHIAV
+250 KQHIVV

-309 LLAPVMNLVWEM
+309 LLAPFMNLVWEV
-321 LGRWGHEPSSVMKQ
+321 LRRFGHEPSSVMKQ
-335 AIGLGF
+335 AIGLAF
-341 LSLGYAL
+341 LSIGYML
-348 IAWGVKDLDPTVKVS
+348 IAFGVKDLGPNVKVS
-363 MWWLTG
+363 MLWLTG

-407 STAVSNM
+407 STAISNM

-425 GSSKSLLGIVDITSL
+425 GSSKSLCGIIEIASL
-440 HDFFMVF
+440 HDFFMMF
-447 VVMSGV
+447 VVLSGV
-453 AAVALACMVPV
+453 AAIALACISP
-464 LKRMM
+464 LLNRMM
-469 RDDNS
+469 RE

>member
-1 MHSKGKMAKEGHPR
+1 MAKEGHPK
-15 GLYLLFATEMAER
+15 GLYLLFVTEMAER

-83 IEVGGLLMA
+83 IIVGGMLMA
-92 LGQLLLFLS
+92 FGQFLMFLS
-101 ASVVHPAIYE
+101 ASFVQPAIKE
-111 AEGAID
+111 AEGMID
-117 PAVDNRWAVALM
+117 PTVNNQLAIICM

-134 FLVLGNGFFKPNI
+134 FLILGNGFFKPNI
-147 ATMVGSLYRP
+147 STMVGSLYRP
-157 DDRRKDRAF
+157 DDQRKDSAF
-166 TIFYMGVNVGATLG
+166 TIFYMGINVGATLG
-180 PLVCGVFEGD
+180 PLTCGIFEGD
-190 WMNPTRFKWAF
+190 YLNPMRFKWAF
-201 LCASIAILVSTLT
+201 LCACIAMLAPTLI
-214 FHLLKNR
+214 FYLLKNKY
-221 FLRDYEGNAI
+221 LMDYEGNAI
-231 GTEPTHHEKVAKH
+231 GTKPKLQEKTERQ
-244 QLSKKE
+244 QLTRKE
-250 KQHIAV
+250 KQHIVV

-309 LLAPVMNLVWEM
+309 LLAPFMNLAWEV
-321 LGRWGHEPSSVMKQ
+321 LRRFGHEPSSVMKQ
-335 AIGLGF
+335 AIGLAF
-341 LSLGYAL
+341 LSIGYML
-348 IAWGVKDLDPTVKVS
+348 IAFGVKDLDPNVKVS
-363 MWWLTG
+363 MLWLTG

-425 GSSKSLLGIVDITSL
+425 GSSKSLFGIIEIASL
-440 HDFFMVF
+440 HDFFMMF
-447 VVMSGV
+447 VVLSGV
-453 AAVALACMVPV
+453 AAIALACISP
-464 LKRMM
+464 LLNRMM
-469 RDDNS
+469 RE

>member
-1 MHSKGKMAKEGHPR
+1 MAKEGHPK
-15 GLYLLFATEMAER
+15 GLYLLFVTEMAER

-83 IEVGGLLMA
+83 IIVGGMLMA
-92 LGQLLLFLS
+92 LGQFLMFLS
-101 ASVVHPAIYE
+101 ASFVQPAIKE
-111 AEGAID
+111 AEGMID
-117 PAVDNRWAVALM
+117 PTVNNQLAIICM

-134 FLVLGNGFFKPNI
+134 FLILGNGFFKPNI
-147 ATMVGSLYRP
+147 STMVGSLYRP
-157 DDRRKDRAF
+157 DDQRKDSAF
-166 TIFYMGVNVGATLG
+166 TIFYMGINVGATLG
-180 PLVCGVFEGD
+180 PLTCGIFEGD
-190 WMNPTRFKWAF
+190 YLNPMRFKWAF
-201 LCASIAILVSTLT
+201 LCACIAMLASTLI
-214 FHLLKNR
+214 FYLLKNKY
-221 FLRDYEGNAI
+221 LIDYEGNAI
-231 GTEPTHHEKVAKH
+231 GTKPKLQEKTERQ
-244 QLSKKE
+244 QLTRKE
-250 KQHIAV
+250 KQHIVV

-309 LLAPVMNLVWEM
+309 LLAPFMNLVWEV
-321 LGRWGHEPSSVMKQ
+321 LRRFGHEPSSVMKQ
-335 AIGLGF
+335 AIGLAF
-341 LSLGYAL
+341 LSIGYML
-348 IAWGVKDLDPTVKVS
+348 IAFGVKDLGPNVKVS
-363 MWWLTG
+363 MLWLTG

-425 GSSKSLLGIVDITSL
+425 GSSKSLFGIIEIASL
-440 HDFFMVF
+440 HDFFMMF
-447 VVMSGV
+447 VVLSGV
-453 AAVALACMVPV
+453 AAIALACISP
-464 LKRMM
+464 LLNRMM
-469 RDDNS
+469 RE

>member
-1 MHSKGKMAKEGHPR
+1 MAKEGHPK
-15 GLYLLFATEMAER
+15 GLYLLFVTEMAER

-42 VAALFTMESASEI
+42 VAALFTVESASEI

-83 IEVGGLLMA
+83 IIVGGMLMA
-92 LGQLLLFLS
+92 FGQFLMFLS
-101 ASVVHPAIYE
+101 ASFVQPAIKE
-111 AEGAID
+111 AEGMID
-117 PAVDNRWAVALM
+117 PTVNNQLAIICM

-134 FLVLGNGFFKPNI
+134 FLILGNGFFKPNI
-147 ATMVGSLYRP
+147 STMVGSLYRP
-157 DDRRKDRAF
+157 DDQRKDSAF
-166 TIFYMGVNVGATLG
+166 TIFYMGINVGATLG
-180 PLVCGVFEGD
+180 PLTCGIFEGD
-190 WMNPTRFKWAF
+190 YLNPMRFKWAF
-201 LCASIAILVSTLT
+201 LCACIAMLAPTLI
-214 FHLLKNR
+214 FYLLKNKY
-221 FLRDYEGNAI
+221 LMDYEGNAI
-231 GTEPTHHEKVAKH
+231 GTRPKLQEKTERQ
-244 QLSKKE
+244 QLTRKE
-250 KQHIAV
+250 KQHIVV

-309 LLAPVMNLVWEM
+309 LLAPFMNLVWEV
-321 LGRWGHEPSSVMKQ
+321 LRRFGHEPSSVMKQ
-335 AIGLGF
+335 AIGLAF
-341 LSLGYAL
+341 LSIGYML
-348 IAWGVKDLDPTVKVS
+348 IAFGVKDLGPNVKVS
-363 MWWLTG
+363 MLWLTG

-407 STAVSNM
+407 STAISNM

-425 GSSKSLLGIVDITSL
+425 GSSKSLFGIIEIASL
-440 HDFFMVF
+440 HDFFMMF
-447 VVMSGV
+447 VVLSGV
-453 AAVALACMVPV
+453 AAIALACISP
-464 LKRMM
+464 LLNRMM
-469 RDDNS
+469 RE

>member
-1 MHSKGKMAKEGHPR
+1 MAKEGHPK
-15 GLYLLFATEMAER
+15 GLYLLFVTEMAER

-42 VAALFTMESASEI
+42 VAALFTVESASEI

-83 IEVGGLLMA
+83 IIVGGMLMTF
-92 LGQLLLFLS
+92 GQFLMFLS
-101 ASVVHPAIYE
+101 ASFVQPAIKE
-111 AEGAID
+111 AEGMID
-117 PAVDNRWAVALM
+117 PTVNNQLAIICM

-134 FLVLGNGFFKPNI
+134 FLILGNGFFKPYI
-147 ATMVGSLYRP
+147 STMVGSLYRP
-157 DDRRKDRAF
+157 DDQRKDSAF
-166 TIFYMGVNVGATLG
+166 TIFYMGINVGATLG
-180 PLVCGVFEGD
+180 PLTCGIFEGD
-190 WMNPTRFKWAF
+190 YLNPMRFKWAF
-201 LCASIAILVSTLT
+201 LCACIAMLASTLI
-214 FHLLKNR
+214 FYLLKNKY
-221 FLRDYEGNAI
+221 LMDYEGNAI
-231 GTEPTHHEKVAKH
+231 GTKPKLQEKTERQ
-244 QLSKKE
+244 QLTRKE
-250 KQHIAV
+250 KQHIVV

-309 LLAPVMNLVWEM
+309 LLAPFMNLVWEV
-321 LGRWGHEPSSVMKQ
+321 LRRFGHEPSSVMKQ
-335 AIGLGF
+335 AIGLAF
-341 LSLGYAL
+341 LSIGYML
-348 IAWGVKDLDPTVKVS
+348 IAFGVKDLGPNVKVS
-363 MWWLTG
+363 MLWLTG

-425 GSSKSLLGIVDITSL
+425 GSSKSLFGIIEIASL
-440 HDFFMVF
+440 HDFFMMF
-447 VVMSGV
+447 VVLSGV
-453 AAVALACMVPV
+453 AAIALACISP
-464 LKRMM
+464 LLNRMM
-469 RDDNS
+469 RE

>member
-1 MHSKGKMAKEGHPR
+1 MAKEGHPK
-15 GLYLLFATEMAER
+15 GLYLLFVTEMAER

-83 IEVGGLLMA
+83 IIVGGMLMA
-92 LGQLLLFLS
+92 FGQFLMFLS
-101 ASVVHPAIYE
+101 ASFVQPTIKE
-111 AEGAID
+111 AEGMID
-117 PAVDNRWAVALM
+117 PTVNNQLAIICM

-134 FLVLGNGFFKPNI
+134 FLILGNGFFKPNI
-147 ATMVGSLYRP
+147 STMVGSLYCP
-157 DDRRKDRAF
+157 DDQRKDSAF
-166 TIFYMGVNVGATLG
+166 TIFYMGINVGATLG
-180 PLVCGVFEGD
+180 PLTCGIFEGD
-190 WMNPTRFKWAF
+190 YLNPMRFKWAF
-201 LCASIAILVSTLT
+201 LCACIAMLAPTLI
-214 FHLLKNR
+214 FYLLKNKY
-221 FLRDYEGNAI
+221 LMDYEGNAI
-231 GTEPTHHEKVAKH
+231 GTRPKLQEKTERQ
-244 QLSKKE
+244 QLTRKE
-250 KQHIAV
+250 KQHIVV

-309 LLAPVMNLVWEM
+309 LLAPFMNLAWEV
-321 LGRWGHEPSSVMKQ
+321 LRRFGHEPSSVMKQ
-335 AIGLGF
+335 AIGLAF
-341 LSLGYAL
+341 LSIGYML
-348 IAWGVKDLDPTVKVS
+348 IAFGVKDLGPNVKVS
-363 MWWLTG
+363 MLWLTG

-425 GSSKSLLGIVDITSL
+425 GSSKSLFGIIEIASL
-440 HDFFMVF
+440 HDFFMMF
-447 VVMSGV
+447 VVLSGV
-453 AAVALACMVPV
+453 AAIALACISP
-464 LKRMM
+464 LLNRMM
-469 RDDNS
+469 RE

>member
-1 MHSKGKMAKEGHPR
+1 MAKEGHPK
-15 GLYLLFATEMAER
+15 GLYLLFVTEMAER

-42 VAALFTMESASEI
+42 VAALFTVESASEI

-83 IEVGGLLMA
+83 IIVGGMLMA
-92 LGQLLLFLS
+92 FGQFLMFHS
-101 ASVVHPAIYE
+101 ASFVQPAIKE
-111 AEGAID
+111 AEGMID
-117 PAVDNRWAVALM
+117 PTVNNQLAIICM

-134 FLVLGNGFFKPNI
+134 FLILGNGFFKPNI
-147 ATMVGSLYRP
+147 STMVGSLYRP
-157 DDRRKDRAF
+157 DDQRKDSAF
-166 TIFYMGVNVGATLG
+166 TIFYMGINVGATLG
-180 PLVCGVFEGD
+180 PLTCGIFEGD
-190 WMNPTRFKWAF
+190 YLNPMRFKWAF
-201 LCASIAILVSTLT
+201 LCACIAMLASTLI
-214 FHLLKNR
+214 FYLLKNKY
-221 FLRDYEGNAI
+221 LMDYEGNAI
-231 GTEPTHHEKVAKH
+231 GTRPKLQEKTERQ
-244 QLSKKE
+244 QLTRKE
-250 KQHIAV
+250 KQHIVV

-309 LLAPVMNLVWEM
+309 LLAPFMNLAWEV
-321 LGRWGHEPSSVMKQ
+321 LRRFGHEPSSVMKQ
-335 AIGLGF
+335 AIGLAF
-341 LSLGYAL
+341 LSIGYML
-348 IAWGVKDLDPTVKVS
+348 IAFGVKDLDPNVKVS
-363 MWWLTG
+363 MLWLTG

-414 LAGQLATLYPD
+414 LSGQLATLYPD
-425 GSSKSLLGIVDITSL
+425 GSSKSLFGIIEIASL
-440 HDFFMVF
+440 HDFFMMF
-447 VVMSGV
+447 VVLSGV
-453 AAVALACMVPV
+453 AAIALACISP
-464 LKRMM
+464 LLNRMM
-469 RDDNS
+469 RE

>member
-1 MHSKGKMAKEGHPR
+1 MAKEGHPK
-15 GLYLLFATEMAER
+15 GLYLLFVTEMAER

-83 IEVGGLLMA
+83 IIVGGMLMA
-92 LGQLLLFLS
+92 FGQFLMFLS
-101 ASVVHPAIYE
+101 ASFVQPAIKE
-111 AEGAID
+111 AEGMID
-117 PAVDNRWAVALM
+117 PTVNNQLAIICM

-134 FLVLGNGFFKPNI
+134 FLILGNGFFKPNI
-147 ATMVGSLYRP
+147 STMVGSLYRP
-157 DDRRKDRAF
+157 DDQRKDSAF
-166 TIFYMGVNVGATLG
+166 TIFYMGINVGATLG
-180 PLVCGVFEGD
+180 PLTCGIFEGD
-190 WMNPTRFKWAF
+190 YLNPMRFKWAF
-201 LCASIAILVSTLT
+201 LCACIAMLAPTLI
-214 FHLLKNR
+214 FYLLKNKY
-221 FLRDYEGNAI
+221 LMDYEGNAI
-231 GTEPTHHEKVAKH
+231 GTRPKLQEKTERQ
-244 QLSKKE
+244 QLTRKE
-250 KQHIAV
+250 KQHIVV

-309 LLAPVMNLVWEM
+309 LLAPFMNLVWEV
-321 LGRWGHEPSSVMKQ
+321 LRRFGHEPSSVMKQ
-335 AIGLGF
+335 AIGLAF
-341 LSLGYAL
+341 LSIGYML
-348 IAWGVKDLDPTVKVS
+348 IAFGVKDLDPNVKVS
-363 MWWLTG
+363 MLWLTG

-407 STAVSNM
+407 STAISNM

-425 GSSKSLLGIVDITSL
+425 GSSKSLFGIIEIASL
-440 HDFFMVF
+440 HDFFMMF
-447 VVMSGV
+447 VVLSGV
-453 AAVALACMVPV
+453 AAIALACISP
-464 LKRMM
+464 LLNRMM
-469 RDDNS
+469 RE

>member
-1 MHSKGKMAKEGHPR
+1 MAKEGHPK
-15 GLYLLFATEMAER
+15 GLYLLFVTEMAER

-42 VAALFTMESASEI
+42 VAALFTVESASEI

-61 LVYLTPLLGG
+61 LVYLTPLLGS

-83 IEVGGLLMA
+83 IIVGGMLMA
-92 LGQLLLFLS
+92 FGQFLMFHS
-101 ASVVHPAIYE
+101 ASFVQPTIKE
-111 AEGAID
+111 AEGMID
-117 PAVDNRWAVALM
+117 PTVNNQLAIICM

-134 FLVLGNGFFKPNI
+134 FLILGNGFFKPNI
-147 ATMVGSLYRP
+147 STMVGSLYCP
-157 DDRRKDRAF
+157 DDQRKDSAF
-166 TIFYMGVNVGATLG
+166 TIFYMGINVGATLG
-180 PLVCGVFEGD
+180 PLTCGIFEGD
-190 WMNPTRFKWAF
+190 YLNPMRFKWAF
-201 LCASIAILVSTLT
+201 LCACIAMLAPTLI
-214 FHLLKNR
+214 FYLLKNKY
-221 FLRDYEGNAI
+221 LMDYEGNAI
-231 GTEPTHHEKVAKH
+231 GTRPKLQEKTERQ
-244 QLSKKE
+244 QLTRKE
-250 KQHIAV
+250 KQHIVV

-309 LLAPVMNLVWEM
+309 LLAPFMNLAWEV
-321 LGRWGHEPSSVMKQ
+321 LRRFGHEPSSVMKQ
-335 AIGLGF
+335 AIGLAF
-341 LSLGYAL
+341 LSIGYML
-348 IAWGVKDLDPTVKVS
+348 IAFGVKDLGPNVKVS
-363 MWWLTG
+363 MLWLTG

-425 GSSKSLLGIVDITSL
+425 GSSKSLFGIIEIASL
-440 HDFFMVF
+440 HDFFMMF
-447 VVMSGV
+447 VVLSGV
-453 AAVALACMVPV
+453 AAIALACISP
-464 LKRMM
+464 LLNRMM
-469 RDDNS
+469 RE

>member
-1 MHSKGKMAKEGHPR
+1 MAKEGHPK
-15 GLYLLFATEMAER
+15 GLYLLFVTEMAER

-42 VAALFTMESASEI
+42 VAALFTVESASEI

-83 IEVGGLLMA
+83 IIVGGMLMA
-92 LGQLLLFLS
+92 FGQFLMFLS
-101 ASVVHPAIYE
+101 ASFVQPTIKE
-111 AEGAID
+111 AEGMID
-117 PAVDNRWAVALM
+117 PTVNNQLAIICM

-134 FLVLGNGFFKPNI
+134 FLILGNGFFKPNI
-147 ATMVGSLYRP
+147 STMVGSLYCP
-157 DDRRKDRAF
+157 DDQRKDSAF
-166 TIFYMGVNVGATLG
+166 TIFYMGINVGATLG
-180 PLVCGVFEGD
+180 PLTCGIFEGD
-190 WMNPTRFKWAF
+190 YLNPMRFKWAF
-201 LCASIAILVSTLT
+201 LCACIAMLAPTLI
-214 FHLLKNR
+214 FYLLKNKY
-221 FLRDYEGNAI
+221 LMDYEGNAI
-231 GTEPTHHEKVAKH
+231 GTRPKLQEKTERQ
-244 QLSKKE
+244 QLTRKE
-250 KQHIAV
+250 KQHIVV

-309 LLAPVMNLVWEM
+309 LLAPFMNLAWEV
-321 LGRWGHEPSSVMKQ
+321 LRRFGHEPSSVMKQ
-335 AIGLGF
+335 AIGLAF
-341 LSLGYAL
+341 LSIGYML
-348 IAWGVKDLDPTVKVS
+348 IAFGVKDLDPNVKVS
-363 MWWLTG
+363 MLWLTG

-425 GSSKSLLGIVDITSL
+425 GSSKSLFGIIEIASL
-440 HDFFMVF
+440 HDFFMMF
-447 VVMSGV
+447 VVLSGV
-453 AAVALACMVPV
+453 AAIALACISP
-464 LKRMM
+464 LLNRMM
-469 RDDNS
+469 RE

>member
-1 MHSKGKMAKEGHPR
+1 MAKEGHPK
-15 GLYLLFATEMAER
+15 GLYLLFVTEMAER

-42 VAALFTMESASEI
+42 VAALFTVESASEI

-83 IEVGGLLMA
+83 IIVGGMLMA
-92 LGQLLLFLS
+92 FGQFLMFLS
-101 ASVVHPAIYE
+101 ASFVQPAIKE
-111 AEGAID
+111 AEGMID
-117 PAVDNRWAVALM
+117 PTVNNQLAIICM

-134 FLVLGNGFFKPNI
+134 FLILGNGFFKPNI
-147 ATMVGSLYRP
+147 STMVGSLYRP
-157 DDRRKDRAF
+157 DDQRKDSAF
-166 TIFYMGVNVGATLG
+166 TIFYMGINVGATLG
-180 PLVCGVFEGD
+180 PLTCGIFEGD
-190 WMNPTRFKWAF
+190 YLNPMRFKWAF
-201 LCASIAILVSTLT
+201 LCACIAMLASTLI
-214 FHLLKNR
+214 FYLLKNKY
-221 FLRDYEGNAI
+221 LMDYEGNAI
-231 GTEPTHHEKVAKH
+231 GTKPKLQEKTERQ
-244 QLSKKE
+244 QLTRKE
-250 KQHIAV
+250 KQHIVV

-309 LLAPVMNLVWEM
+309 LLAPFMNLAWEV
-321 LGRWGHEPSSVMKQ
+321 LRRFGHEPSSVMKQ
-335 AIGLGF
+335 AIGLAF
-341 LSLGYAL
+341 LSIGYML
-348 IAWGVKDLDPTVKVS
+348 IAFGVKDLGPNVKVS
-363 MWWLTG
+363 MLWLTG

-425 GSSKSLLGIVDITSL
+425 GSSKSLCGIIEIASL
-440 HDFFMVF
+440 HDFFMMF
-447 VVMSGV
+447 VVLSGV
-453 AAVALACMVPV
+453 AAIALACISP
-464 LKRMM
+464 LLNRMM
-469 RDDNS
+469 RE

>member
-1 MHSKGKMAKEGHPR
+1 MAKEGHPK
-15 GLYLLFATEMAER
+15 GLYLLFVTEMAER

-42 VAALFTMESASEI
+42 VAALFTVESASEI

-83 IEVGGLLMA
+83 IIVGGMLMA
-92 LGQLLLFLS
+92 FGQFLMFLS
-101 ASVVHPAIYE
+101 ASFVQPAIKE
-111 AEGAID
+111 AEGMID
-117 PAVDNRWAVALM
+117 PTVNNQLAIICM

-134 FLVLGNGFFKPNI
+134 FLILGNGFFKPNI
-147 ATMVGSLYRP
+147 STMVGSLYCP
-157 DDRRKDRAF
+157 DDQRKDSAF
-166 TIFYMGVNVGATLG
+166 TIFYMGINVGATLG
-180 PLVCGVFEGD
+180 PLTCGIFEGD
-190 WMNPTRFKWAF
+190 YLNPMRFKWAF
-201 LCASIAILVSTLT
+201 LCACIAMLAPTLI
-214 FHLLKNR
+214 FYLLKNKY
-221 FLRDYEGNAI
+221 LMDYEGNAI
-231 GTEPTHHEKVAKH
+231 GTRPKLQEKTERQ
-244 QLSKKE
+244 QLTRKE
-250 KQHIAV
+250 KQHIVV

-309 LLAPVMNLVWEM
+309 LLAPFMNLAWEV
-321 LGRWGHEPSSVMKQ
+321 LRRFGHEPSSVMKQ
-335 AIGLGF
+335 AIGLAF
-341 LSLGYAL
+341 LSIGYML
-348 IAWGVKDLDPTVKVS
+348 IAFGVKDLGPNVKVS
-363 MWWLTG
+363 MLWLTG

-425 GSSKSLLGIVDITSL
+425 GSSKSLFGIIEIASL
-440 HDFFMVF
+440 HDFFMMF
-447 VVMSGV
+447 VVLSGV
-453 AAVALACMVPV
+453 AAIALACISP
-464 LKRMM
+464 LLNRMM
-469 RDDNS
+469 RE